1 MATGSAANVTRI
13 MLAVDVSTM
22 VGYPIACISSLGAFK
37 WAIQKIVR
45 SNVSDFELLLLHVP
59 SDQAFCKRVIVLGF
73 SRLCDNAVRVCG
85 GDIGKIYTS
94 PECFETM
101 ESRDH
106 ARGLHLLEYF
116 VKRCKEIGVACQAWI
131 VTGDPK
137 TAICLEARRIQ
148 PDLLVMGSR
157 ALSLVYLSI
166 GTSVSDFC
174 LKHAECPVVRIKRR
188 PDEAP
193 LNPLYD

>member
-59 SDQAFCKRVIVLGF
+59 SDQAF
-73 SRLCDNAVRVCG
+73 CG